1 MRRATLLIAALA
13 LTPLA
18 TVMAQLQPSPL
29 EPGQRVRVTA
39 PDLGIRKQVGRFEA
53 LRGDTLVVAAADS
66 TMTFPVA
73 SVTRLELS
81 RGQKS
86 MAGRWAGI
94 GFVSGAAFGAI
105 IGFVSGDPPR
115 TCDLCPTA
123 EQKAAC
129 GAIVFGGIGALIGR
143 GAGASHKTDRW
154 EEVPLDKLRVSVGP
168 QRDGR
173 LGLGLSFAF

>member
-1 MRRATLLIAALA
+1 MRRATLLIAVLA

-18 TVMAQLQPSPL
+18 TVMAQLQPLPL

-66 TMTFPVA
+66 TMTFPVV

-81 RGQKS
+81 WGQRS
-86 MAGRWAGI
+86 MARRGAGI
-94 GFVSGAAFGAI
+94 GFLSGATIGAI
-105 IGFVSGDPPR
+105 IGFAAGDD
-115 TCDLCPTA
+115 TNCFICFTA
-123 EQKAAC
+123 EDKAAA
-129 GAIVFGGIGALIGR
+129 GAIVLGGIGALIGLAV
-143 GAGASHKTDRW
+143 GSHKTDLW
-154 EEVPLDKLRVSVGP
+154 EEVPLDQLRVSVGP